1 MNKFHARA
9 VHADGY
15 RFASGAE
22 YRRYRELVLLQQAGE
37 ISDLQVQPRYEI
49 LPREGTERAR
59 HYTPDFEY
67 LEGERRVAEDVK
79 GGDATITEAASLRM
93 SLFRRRYPSIEL
105 RIIKTRYRRE
115 GR

>member
-1 MNKFHARA
+1 VNKFHARA

-22 YRRYRELVLLQQAGE
+22 YLRYCELLLLERAGA
-37 ISDLQVQPRYEI
+37 ISELRVQPRYQI

-67 LEGERRVAEDVK
+67 VEDGRQVAEDVK
-79 GGDATITEAASLRM
+79 GGNATLTDAARLRM
-93 SLFRRRYPSIEL
+93 SLFRRRYPGIEL
-105 RIIKTRYRRE
+105 RIIKT
-115 GR
+115 